1 MFLLSCFFIV
11 SLSSVST
18 VTEIPEV
25 THRLSYFEVYWKP
38 SKQTTPELVLGKRL
52 LHNVLSSSLA
62 LRNTVLEKVYKGR
75 GRLSKCDEKLSMRFD
90 FSLRMNDLPL
100 RNGVCIV

>member
-1 MFLLSCFFIV
+1 M
-11 SLSSVST
+11 
-18 VTEIPEV
+18 
-25 THRLSYFEVYWKP
+25 
-38 SKQTTPELVLGKRL
+38 
-52 LHNVLSSSLA
+52 HNVLSSSLA